1 MSTFILVPGAGGSA
15 FYWHLV
21 VPELEA
27 LGHEAIPVQLPA
39 DSDDVGLTV
48 YAETV
53 ARAAG
58 QRTGVILVAQS
69 MGALTAPLVVER
81 TKAQMLVLV
90 NAMIPLPGETGGAW
104 WQNTG
109 QAEAMHKH
117 AVEIGVPGLS
127 MDDQERLFGHDVPA
141 QVFAEAGAHILPQ
154 SGRPF
159 ADPWHLAAWPDIPTR
174 VLLSRDDR
182 LFPAEFQRRVAMQ
195 RLGLVPDEMD
205 GGHLVALSR
214 PGELA
219 QRLDRYSTEFDPAV

>member
-1 MSTFILVPGAGGSA
+1 
-15 FYWHLV
+15 V
-21 VPELEA
+21 VPELQA

-39 DSDDVGLTV
+39 DSDEAGLAV

-53 ARAAG
+53 VRTAG
-58 QRTGVILVAQS
+58 DRTGVILVAQS

-81 TKAQMLVLV
+81 TKARLIVLV
-90 NAMIPLPGETGGAW
+90 NAMIPLPGETGGDW

-109 QAEAMHKH
+109 QAEAMRRH

-127 MDDQERLFGHDVPA
+127 MDDAESLFGHDVPA
-141 QVFAEAGAHILPQ
+141 HVFAEAGAHILPQ

-159 ADPWHLAAWPDIPTR
+159 ADPWPLPAWPDIPTR

-214 PGELA
+214 PKELA
-219 QRLDRYSTEFDPAV
+219 ARLDSYSRD